1 MPATNPVHLK
11 QHGESRWTACGRVVA
26 TLKTGDIL
34 VANCVPCLESRRDHY
49 AGMLAATEK
58 ALEFARTDPA

>member
-1 MPATNPVHLK
+1 MTDPVHLK
-11 QHGESRWTACGRVVA
+11 QLGETHWTACGRVVA

-34 VANCVPCLESRRDHY
+34 AATCVPCLESRRDHY

-58 ALEFARTDPA
+58 GLELARKDTA